1 MLNKLYGNLDILTS
15 ALDASSFKNKTI
27 SNNLANVNTPGYKK
41 STVNF
46 ESELKNIIDGRNTK
60 LGLNKTNSKHMGK
73 QKSTLQNFQP
83 NVNVHENTSN
93 RRDKNNVN
101 PDVEM
106 IELAKNTIMY
116 NALADRVSG
125 KFSKIQS
132 VIAEGGK

>member
-1 MLNKLYGNLDILTS
+1 MLNRLYGNMDVLTA
-15 ALDASSFKNKTI
+15 ALDGSSLKNKTI

-46 ESELKNIIDGRNTK
+46 ESELRSIIEGKNTK
-60 LGLNKTNSKHMGK
+60 LSLNKTNNRHLGK
-73 QKSTLQNFQP
+73 GSGSLQNFQP
-83 NVNVHENTSN
+83 NVDVHENTST

-101 PDVEM
+101 PDIEM
-106 IELAKNTIMY
+106 IELAKNTIVY
-116 NALADRVSG
+116 NALADRISG

>member
-1 MLNKLYGNLDILTS
+1 MLNKLYGNMDLLNA
-15 ALDASSFKNKTI
+15 ALNGSSIKHEAI

-41 STVNF
+41 TTVNF
-46 ESELKNIIDGRNTK
+46 ESELRNIIDNRNTK
-60 LGLNKTNSKHMGK
+60 LTLDKTDNSHMGK
-73 QKSTLQNFQP
+73 NIKTLENFESDL
-83 NVNVHENTSN
+83 NVHRDTST

-101 PDVEM
+101 PDIEM

-116 NALADRVSG
+116 NALTDQINR

>member
-1 MLNKLYGNLDILTS
+1 MLNRLYGNMDVLTA
-15 ALDASSFKNKTI
+15 ALDGSSLKNKTI

-46 ESELKNIIDGRNTK
+46 ESELRSIIEGKNTK
-60 LGLNKTNSKHMGK
+60 LSLNKTNNRHLGK
-73 QKSTLQNFQP
+73 GSGSLQKFQP
-83 NVNVHENTSN
+83 NVDVHENTST

-101 PDVEM
+101 PDIEM
-106 IELAKNTIMY
+106 IELAKSTIVY
-116 NALADRVSG
+116 NALADRISG